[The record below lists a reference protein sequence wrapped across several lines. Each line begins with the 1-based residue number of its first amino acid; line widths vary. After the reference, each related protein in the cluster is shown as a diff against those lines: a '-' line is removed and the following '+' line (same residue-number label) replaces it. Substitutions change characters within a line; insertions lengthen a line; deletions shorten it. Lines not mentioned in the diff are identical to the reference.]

1 MKEADTLQS
10 LQSRVSSHIEALES
24 ATTENCVFSICQSFC
39 QLFEAD
45 YFTYGV
51 ILSSSFNHPK
61 HKIINN
67 YPIARK
73 KQYDRNAY
81 LLIDPII
88 THCTHGTHGTGPVFW
103 PINEQKINLLN
114 PNVQKMMSSAKAHGL
129 ATSITIPIH
138 DHRGCTG
145 FFGLCS
151 KQDTPSIRVHMKSI
165 APYIS
170 YFTSFIH
177 EKMIELEGI
186 SNSRRETSLTE
197 REKECLSW
205 GADGKTAWEIAS
217 ILSISERTVNFHLQN
232 TMLKLKTVSKPHS
245 IAKAIA
251 QGYIRPELSN
261 NHPKNSDPTKPLK
274 PS

>member
-1 MKEADTLQS
+1 MKESDTLQS
-10 LQSRVSSHIEALES
+10 LQSRIASYIEALES
-24 ATTENCVFSICQSFC
+24 ATTESCVFSICQSFC

-51 ILSSSFNHPK
+51 IFSSSFNHPK

-67 YPIARK
+67 YPVAWK

-88 THCTHGTHGTGPVFW
+88 THCTHSSGLVFW
-103 PINEQKINLLN
+103 PINEQKFSLLN
-114 PNVQKMMSSAKAHGL
+114 LNVQKMMCSAKTHGL
-129 ATSITIPIH
+129 VTSITIPIH

-151 KQDTPSIRVHMKSI
+151 KQDTPSIRAHMKSI
-165 APYIS
+165 APYVS
-170 YFTSFIH
+170 YFTPFIH

-186 SNSRRETSLTE
+186 SNSRKKTALTE

-232 TMLKLKTVSKPHS
+232 TMQKLKTVSKPHA

-261 NHPKNSDPTKPLK
+261 HPKNTDPTKPVK